1 LKRKASNSSN
11 KYANVCFFLPTPGSK
26 EFWINQPVKVMN
38 VACPALVQLAGPKPA
53 IRLNASLVTEQ
64 EKRPRPGDLQWRC
77 TGDSIRICSK
87 ITFLRLGCPRAR
99 SILTTRTAD
108 LVLCLMNGLESMLTY
123 APPVWPH
130 PEPSC
135 RSKHSM
141 QKCFPFLS
149 ALCPSALRYSLSV
162 ESCRACLTLPVTV
175 LS

>member
-1 LKRKASNSSN
+1 MFFSSYSRIKRILDQSTSQGDERG
-11 KYANVCFFLPTPGSK
+11 VPRIGSIGGAK
-26 EFWINQPVKVMN
+26 TRDSAQRFTRHG
-38 VACPALVQLAGPKPA
+38 A
-53 IRLNASLVTEQ
+53 

-87 ITFLRLGCPRAR
+87 TTFLRLGCSRAR
-99 SILTTRTAD
+99 SVLTTRTAD
-108 LVLCLMNGLESMLTY
+108 LVLCLMNGLKSTLTY

-130 PEPSC
+130 PESSC